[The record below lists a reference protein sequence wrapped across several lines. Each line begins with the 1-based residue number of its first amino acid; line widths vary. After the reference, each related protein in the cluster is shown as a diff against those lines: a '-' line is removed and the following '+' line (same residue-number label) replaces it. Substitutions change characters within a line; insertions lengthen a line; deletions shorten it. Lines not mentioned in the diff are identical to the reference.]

1 MEWFLRRRPTAPDW
15 MFGGLTTGEL
25 RCYTLEDELR
35 QVKVSGETAIP
46 AGRYEVIMENSPKFG
61 PDTLTLVGVTGFK
74 FIRIH
79 GLNND
84 DQTEGCIG
92 VGNKIDE
99 AKGEI
104 YGAKAAGI
112 LDRLKDVYR
121 AARARGERVWLTI
134 INAPGDRYVDSGEL
148 AGGDEA
154 TA

>member
-1 MEWFLRRRPTAPDW
+1 MEWILRRRPTAPDW
-15 MFGGLTTGEL
+15 MFGDLTTGEL

-35 QVKVSGETAIP
+35 QVKVDKETAID
-46 AGRYEVIMENSPKFG
+46 AGRFEIVMEDSPKFG
-61 PDTLTLVGVTGFK
+61 PDTLTLVGTKRHTFV
-74 FIRIH
+74 RIH

-104 YGAKAAGI
+104 YGAKTAGI

-121 AARARGERVWLTI
+121 TARARGERVWLTV

-148 AGGDEA
+148 AGGDIA
-154 TA
+154 

>member
-1 MEWFLRRRPTAPDW
+1 MDWILRRSPTAPDW

-35 QVKVSGETAIP
+35 QVKVNGETAIP

-61 PDTLTLVGVTGFK
+61 PDTLTLVGVTVFK

-79 GLNND
+79 GLNYD

-92 VGNKIDE
+92 IGNKIDE